1 MIQLITPNILSE
13 LLSGSEAPCLSL
25 YVPTHR
31 SHPENL
37 QDPIRF
43 QNLVKQLEESLL
55 QKYPADEVSSLL
67 APFKELENNKDF
79 WNHTMDG
86 LAVLSSKE
94 MLKVIGLPVTV
105 QELVVVADSFHTKPL
120 RKFLQ
125 STDRYQVLGLSLHD
139 IRLYEG
145 NRHSIVEVEIPEG
158 IPPTIKDALGDELTE
173 EHLTVASYGG
183 VGGASVNMVHG
194 QGSRKDELD
203 KDAERFFRVIAKAVH
218 EHYSK
223 PSGLPLILAALPEHH
238 NLFRKVSNNSLL
250 VEKGITVNPA
260 SIPKEQFIQLA
271 WEVME
276 PDYLLKIENLNE
288 RFGRAKA
295 DNKGSDELEAA
306 AKAAAS
312 GRVETLMIEQERE
325 ISGMITDSLTGDI
338 AIADLQQPDVDDL
351 LDDIGELVTKMGG
364 NVVVIPKEKMP
375 SQTGLAAIMRY

>member
-1 MIQLITPNILSE
+1 
-13 LLSGSEAPCLSL
+13 
-25 YVPTHR
+25 
-31 SHPENL
+31 
-37 QDPIRF
+37 
-43 QNLVKQLEESLL
+43 
-55 QKYPADEVSSLL
+55 
-67 APFKELENNKDF
+67 
-79 WNHTMDG
+79 
-86 LAVLSSKE
+86 

-145 NRHSIVEVEIPEG
+145 NRHSIVEVEKPEG

-183 VGGASVNMVHG
+183 VGGESGNMVHG

-203 KDAERFFRVIAKAVH
+203 KDAERFFRVVAKAVY

-250 VEKGITVNPA
+250 VEKGLTVNPA

-288 RFGRAKA
+288 RFGKAKA
-295 DNKGSDELEAA
+295 DDKGTDELEAA
-306 AKAAAS
+306 AKAAAA
-312 GRVETLMIEQERE
+312 GRVETLLIEQERE
-325 ISGMITDSLTGDI
+325 ISGKITDSLTGDI

-375 SQTGLAAIMRY
+375 SQTGLAAILRY

>member
-1 MIQLITPNILSE
+1 
-13 LLSGSEAPCLSL
+13 
-25 YVPTHR
+25 
-31 SHPENL
+31 
-37 QDPIRF
+37 
-43 QNLVKQLEESLL
+43 
-55 QKYPADEVSSLL
+55 
-67 APFKELENNKDF
+67 
-79 WNHTMDG
+79 
-86 LAVLSSKE
+86 
-94 MLKVIGLPVTV
+94 
-105 QELVVVADSFHTKPL
+105 
-120 RKFLQ
+120 
-125 STDRYQVLGLSLHD
+125 LGLSLHD
-139 IRLYEG
+139 IHLYEG
-145 NRHSIVEVEIPEG
+145 NRHSIAEVGIPEG

-173 EHLTVASYGG
+173 QHLTVASYGG
-183 VGGASVNMVHG
+183 VGGESGNMVHG

-288 RFGRAKA
+288 RFGKAKA
-295 DNKGSDELEAA
+295 DNKGTDELEAA
-306 AKAAAS
+306 AKAAAA
-312 GRVETLMIEQERE
+312 GRVETLLIEQERE
-325 ISGMITDSLTGDI
+325 ISGKITDSLTGDI

-375 SQTGLAAIMRY
+375 SQTGLAAILRY